1 MNKKENELILYY
13 TFLDLYEV
21 IIELYLDQD
30 NHQVILLNVLIALL
44 HHKILNRDVHKM
56 NQTL

>member
-1 MNKKENELILYY
+1 MKLNY
-13 TFLDLYEV
+13 TFVDLYEL

-30 NHQVILLNVLIALL
+30 NHQVNLLNVLIALL
-44 HHKILNRDVHKM
+44 NQEILNPDVHKM

>member
-1 MNKKENELILYY
+1 MIELMLNY
-13 TFLDLYEV
+13 TFEDLYEL

-30 NHQVILLNVLIALL
+30 IHQELLLNVLIALL
-44 HHKILNRDVHKM
+44 HQEILNQDVHKM